1 MTNYTVEVVLKFFMQ
16 YEKRKEDMRTL
27 YIDIYFLIN
36 FTVDLLALY
45 FSAALTKVPTTTRRL
60 ICSAV
65 LCAFFAVC
73 IVLTPEIN
81 ILKITLSCISFF
93 VISWISIKK
102 VSLKRRVKYFL
113 GFIVFE
119 ALIGGAFSFI
129 WSLLDKYI
137 YGLIRNSGGSTV
149 NRKML
154 FFSLIILVSIGVF
167 RMLVSFFS
175 NIESDGACKIEIEFL
190 GKSYT
195 TEAFIDSGNLALD
208 PMDMRPV
215 LFLKKEIAKKILPEA
230 VTELYDPDLLDREIR
245 KRIRLIPISKFGA
258 THVLTGVRVDKVNV
272 VVDDKGDKKEEIS
285 VIVAIDKE
293 EGTYGGYY
301 ALVPSCALKDVLFK

>member
-1 MTNYTVEVVLKFFMQ
+1 
-16 YEKRKEDMRTL
+16 
-27 YIDIYFLIN
+27 
-36 FTVDLLALY
+36 
-45 FSAALTKVPTTTRRL
+45 
-60 ICSAV
+60 
-65 LCAFFAVC
+65 
-73 IVLTPEIN
+73 
-81 ILKITLSCISFF
+81 
-93 VISWISIKK
+93 
-102 VSLKRRVKYFL
+102 
-113 GFIVFE
+113 
-119 ALIGGAFSFI
+119 
-129 WSLLDKYI
+129 
-137 YGLIRNSGGSTV
+137 
-149 NRKML
+149 
-154 FFSLIILVSIGVF
+154 
-167 RMLVSFFS
+167 MLVSFFS